1 MSNSTE
7 ISTTSLTG
15 HFKAITTHDSQ
26 PYLTSDT
33 VTYSSDN
40 VTGSQGARELELKF
54 KKGTPPGEYKFDEG
68 NFTEGRLWR
77 SNPGPGIINSQFI
90 VTQGRL
96 TLTETSLYKV
106 TGSFSIKLAGTQDPK
121 EKIELDGTF
130 DIQDI

>member
-15 HFKAITTHDSQ
+15 HFKAITTHDSK

-40 VTGSQGARELELKF
+40 VTGSQGARKLELKF
-54 KKGTPPGEYKFDEG
+54 KKGTPPGEYQFDKG
-68 NFTEGRLWR
+68 NFTGGRLT
-77 SNPGPGIINSQFI
+77 SQLPGPGIINTQFI
-90 VTQGRL
+90 VFQGDL
-96 TLTETSLYKV
+96 ALTESSLSRV
-106 TGSFSIKLAGTQDPK
+106 TGTFHIKLAGTTDPN
-121 EKIELDGTF
+121 EKIELKGTF